1 MEIIGSVFSILG
13 KIIGLLQEIVA
24 RIMNALT
31 DASLMHM
38 LMEAE
43 KKLGVTSKKVKKE
56 LNSLKAKIKKLRE
69 GK

>member
-1 MEIIGSVFSILG
+1 MEIIGSVISILG